1 MAKLVETQKFC
12 HQRLDHS
19 FFHQGSYSHFLIW
32 WILRKLGFF
41 GLFWGVSNEKTFVT
55 PLERT
60 GKKRS
65 QHDVH
70 NIKKYYRKMSLVFSK
85 NPKNCQNEGVF
96 EVAVMGWREC
106 MNWEKYFLKTS
117 FGSQICFKKRFMSLS
132 VTHCLQLKFFG
143 RKCRKKS
150 WRSHVGDPSRVL
162 QRSDFFR
169 KKNQT

>member
-1 MAKLVETQKFC
+1 MKK
-12 HQRLDHS
+12 RL
-19 FFHQGSYSHFLIW
+19 W
-32 WILRKLGFF
+32 P
-41 GLFWGVSNEKTFVT
+41 

-150 WRSHVGDPSRVL
+150 WRSHFGDPSRVPPTF
-162 QRSDFFR
+162 RFFPQ
-169 KKNQT
+169 KKSNVKRPQLSIKKKFGPVTDS